1 MIMAKKLEITLVR
14 GLAGKNKKQIATV
27 KSLGLRRPRQVV
39 VHEDTPMIRG
49 MVLKVQHLVRVRELE
64 D

>member
-1 MIMAKKLEITLVR
+1 MAKKLEITLVR
-14 GLAGKNKKQIATV
+14 GLAGKNKDQIVTV
-27 KSLGLRRPRQVV
+27 KRLGLRKPRQVV

-49 MVLKVQHLVRVRELE
+49 MIHKVQHLIQVRELE

>member
-1 MIMAKKLEITLVR
+1 MAKKLEITLVR
-14 GLAGKNKKQIATV
+14 GLAGKNKRQVATA
-27 KSLGLRRPRQVV
+27 KSLGLKKPGQVR

-49 MVLKVQHLVRVRELE
+49 MILKVQHLVKVRELE